1 MSTFAS
7 RRTGQIHTKTNN
19 LTTSCS
25 DKQTQIIIIIIIL
38 IIRVILVQIVITVVI
53 IIVIILL
60 LLLILIIVVTYHCFQ
75 RRFKFVPTSVQVV
88 YVYVEFCPVLL
99 LAGVLFI
106 RGATPNPPNNIVP
119 TNIA

>member
-25 DKQTQIIIIIIIL
+25 DKQTQIIIIIL

-53 IIVIILL
+53 IIVIILLLL